1 MLCVS
6 AVLCVMVYPW
16 METAVIYF
24 VLAQAALTLG
34 TVPLTERALKRRF
47 GASA

>member
-1 MLCVS
+1 MLWVS
-6 AVLCVMVYPW
+6 EVRAVLVYHW
-16 METAVIYF
+16 REAAVISF

-34 TVPLTERALKRRF
+34 TVPLTARALKRRF